1 MLACQCLFNVCE
13 LPEAVAGPTDIH
25 SGFQLFQVTNHVR
38 PAEEVSLFWHN
49 QLVGLQ
55 ESQMREIVH
64 IPVERKN
71 LFVKLFRYNWK
82 LRPVEAVIISK

>member
-13 LPEAVAGPTDIH
+13 LPETEAGPTDIH
-25 SGFQLFQVTNHVR
+25 SGFQPFQVTNHVR